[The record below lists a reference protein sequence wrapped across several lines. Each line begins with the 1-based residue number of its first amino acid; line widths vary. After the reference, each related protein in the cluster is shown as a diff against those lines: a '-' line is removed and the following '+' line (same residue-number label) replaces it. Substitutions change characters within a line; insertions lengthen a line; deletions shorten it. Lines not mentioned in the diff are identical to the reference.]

1 MKFKNEVHNVCFS
14 LPVCA
19 MQAFGHYSEQ
29 SCYLMTHCVGRCVMI
44 SVNFVRK
51 LRANCIFMI
60 PKRLLSN
67 NETKMF
73 LMLIRINK
81 IWLK

>member
-1 MKFKNEVHNVCFS
+1 MKFKNEAHTVCFS
-14 LPVCA
+14 LPLCA
-19 MQAFGHYSEQ
+19 INAFGRYSEQ
-29 SCYLMTHCVGRCVMI
+29 SRYLMTHCVGRCVMI
-44 SVNFVRK
+44 SVNFVRNLK
-51 LRANCIFMI
+51 ANCIFMI